1 MKNIISA
8 AAVLAVAVSA
18 AVFAAESKPAAADR
32 EFTSVNIE
40 YKGSKVWTPGV
51 FIVKKGEKVKITLI
65 NNAPSGVHAF
75 AIDGYEG
82 AQAAVDNKPGANTKT
97 IAFTADKAG
106 LFRIF
111 CPMHAP
117 HVGGQLLVLE

>member
-1 MKNIISA
+1 MKNMLLVSAVFAA
-8 AAVLAVAVSA
+8 AAV
-18 AVFAAESKPAAADR
+18 AVFAAESKPAPAVDR

-40 YKGSKVWTPGV
+40 FKGSKVWTPGV
-51 FIVKKGEKVKITLI
+51 FIVKKGEKVRIKLI

-75 AIDGYEG
+75 EIEG
-82 AQAAVDNKPGANTKT
+82 VEGTKAVVDNKEGKNTAT
-97 IAFTADKAG
+97 VEFTASKAG